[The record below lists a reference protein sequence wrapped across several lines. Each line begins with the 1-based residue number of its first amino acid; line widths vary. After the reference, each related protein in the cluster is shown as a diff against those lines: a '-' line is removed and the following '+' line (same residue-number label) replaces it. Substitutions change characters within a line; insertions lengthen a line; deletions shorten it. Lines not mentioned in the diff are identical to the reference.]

1 MHEMEGGSIADRA
14 IAAEYTRAIQQD
26 QIAKLISFTTR
37 PAIYAPLYNW
47 LCELMSTV
55 TMVRSGDLMEDLI
68 HPPSSSSNRVP
79 GFSWDLLMESS
90 SHKFYLCQLLWPL
103 SSLRMTLLWLRV
115 YNKVLSPEYANCS
128 IAILMRIP
136 LL

>member
-37 PAIYAPLYNW
+37 PEIYAPLYNW

-55 TMVRSGDLMEDLI
+55 TMVRSGDLMKDLI
-68 HPPSSSSNRVP
+68 HPISSMSNRVP
-79 GFSWDLLMESS
+79 GFPW
-90 SHKFYLCQLLWPL
+90 
-103 SSLRMTLLWLRV
+103 
-115 YNKVLSPEYANCS
+115 NC
-128 IAILMRIP
+128 
-136 LL
+136 